1 MLYSK
6 KLKTYDFEEDICKI
20 IKILKDRKIIISA
33 IRPKTK
39 ESILVDKRIKS
50 LAPKT
55 INGIRDSITIPLGW
69 VFNEDYTENICYEG
83 LRRKTT
89 KSKERHILTMAQA
102 EELFHGDYWDNDA
115 ARIANRAAMHIGM
128 RAGEIA
134 ALRVKDILLD
144 GIHVGS
150 SCCKYMGLKSCKNG
164 EERDIPIQISSEL
177 RDELMLQTQMN
188 PGRLL

>member
-55 INGIRDSITIPLGW
+55 INGIIDSITIPH
-69 VFNEDYTENICYEG
+69 
-83 LRRKTT
+83 R
-89 KSKERHILTMAQA
+89 
-102 EELFHGDYWDNDA
+102 
-115 ARIANRAAMHIGM
+115 
-128 RAGEIA
+128 
-134 ALRVKDILLD
+134 
-144 GIHVGS
+144 
-150 SCCKYMGLKSCKNG
+150 
-164 EERDIPIQISSEL
+164 
-177 RDELMLQTQMN
+177 
-188 PGRLL
+188 

>member
-1 MLYSK
+1 MWGFLWLSRLLYSK

-55 INGIRDSITIPLGW
+55 INGIIDSIIIPLRW
-69 VFNEDYTENICYEG
+69 VFNENYTENICYEG

-102 EELFHGDYWDNDA
+102 EELFHGDY
-115 ARIANRAAMHIGM
+115 
-128 RAGEIA
+128 
-134 ALRVKDILLD
+134 
-144 GIHVGS
+144 
-150 SCCKYMGLKSCKNG
+150 LKSCKNG
-164 EERDIPIQISSEL
+164 EERDIPIQISNEL
-177 RDELMLQTQMN
+177 RDELMLQPQMN
-188 PGRLL
+188 PGRLLWPRRISLLMDIRVLWRQRRLVLRRFQ